1 MKRSINKSGGLSV
14 EALSRRQLLRLGIA
28 GGAYL
33 LWPDVPGLAQ
43 AQAHCER
50 LLVRFRTDPD
60 RIARMLPPPLEAH
73 ESAEVWIE
81 YLRVTPQRGSARAL
95 LGSEYLTAAVRLA
108 VKYEGKAGWFE
119 PIRWTTNEWL
129 RLWER
134 EHLGLNSKQ
143 GEIELKVEGAA
154 VTAVKR
160 PIAIPTVIMSGMI
173 FPCGNLS
180 VNDSTM

>member
-1 MKRSINKSGGLSV
+1 MKRSINESGGLSV

-43 AQAHCER
+43 GQAHCER

-108 VKYEGKAGWFE
+108 ASFPPQLFWIVAWQ
-119 PIRWTTNEWL
+119 RMQL
-129 RLWER
+129 
-134 EHLGLNSKQ
+134 
-143 GEIELKVEGAA
+143 AA
-154 VTAVKR
+154 
-160 PIAIPTVIMSGMI
+160 
-173 FPCGNLS
+173 
-180 VNDSTM
+180 